1 MRKINPAIGAIAWQ
15 RGVTGPVIGTPGMD
29 GAGVIAA
36 QSYRSAD
43 NRNGVFLISA
53 SNGKLLKT
61 ISYGKSSIFGQPVFA
76 DNDLLIA
83 STGGQ
88 GLTAYKA
95 R

>member
-1 MRKINPAIGAIAWQ
+1 
-15 RGVTGPVIGTPGMD
+15 MD

-36 QSYRSAD
+36 QSYGSAAD
-43 NRNGVFLISA
+43 TNGVFLIDA

-76 DNDLLIA
+76 DQYLLVA
-83 STGGQ
+83 STGSQ

-95 R
+95 P

>member
-1 MRKINPAIGAIAWQ
+1 
-15 RGVTGPVIGTPGMD
+15 MD

-53 SNGKLLKT
+53 STELLKT

-76 DNDLLIA
+76 DNYLLIA